1 MHLLNI
7 TSHYSLIRKLK
18 RKGIP
23 RFQSL
28 TAESSFYLEEEGVL
42 KKEEEI
48 KLVSLVHINVEQL
61 IMLTPSE
68 ISHKYSIK

>member
-28 TAESSFYLEEEGVL
+28 TAESSFYLEEEGGL
-42 KKEEEI
+42 KK
-48 KLVSLVHINVEQL
+48 KRRN
-61 IMLTPSE
+61 E
-68 ISHKYSIK
+68 ISVPSSYKRRTTNNANSQ